1 MKPSSIRLPASLD
14 RRPGRNNG
22 WTAALENNS
31 TFTPAFEA
39 VGVREADARA
49 ALTQA
54 VTAALDNFCQPAVLV
69 IGGDTQYAGYLHLIL
84 AKPEGW
90 VVYAVHDGRPAG
102 SWHSCHTRDELLE
115 QVRNHVGGSP
125 TVVDL

>member
-1 MKPSSIRLPASLD
+1 MKPTSIRLPASLD
-14 RRPGRNNG
+14 RRPGRTNG
-22 WTAALENNS
+22 WTATLAGTN
-31 TFTPAFEA
+31 TFTPALEA
-39 VGVREADARA
+39 GGAGARA

-54 VTAALDNFCQPAVLV
+54 VTAALDNLCQPAVLV
-69 IGGDTQYAGYLHLIL
+69 IGGDAQYAGYLHLIL

-90 VVYAVHDGRPAG
+90 VVYAVHDSRPAG

-115 QVRNHVGGSP
+115 QVRDHVGGNP